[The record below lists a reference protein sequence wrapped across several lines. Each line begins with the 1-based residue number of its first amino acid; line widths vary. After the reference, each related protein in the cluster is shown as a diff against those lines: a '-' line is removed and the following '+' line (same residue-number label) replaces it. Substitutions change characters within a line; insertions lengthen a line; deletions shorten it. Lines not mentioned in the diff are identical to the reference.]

1 MQLVSFLHILSLFH
15 GISQISRDISSN
27 HHITIWIA
35 QCRTK
40 SFYTNRKWQAQFKLQ
55 PALSFQITIVQIN
68 TPDAGTTTTRCLLLR
83 HVHITRQP
91 TYAYP
96 IPLLELLMSR
106 VTSAPRPLPRCSRGR
121 KPSVTLQQ
129 QQQQQHHHRR
139 GMHYEYSKCGLRK
152 G

>member
-1 MQLVSFLHILSLFH
+1 MLSLFH
-15 GISQISRDISSN
+15 GISQISTDVSSN

-96 IPLLELLMSR
+96 IPLSELPMSR
-106 VTSAPRPLPRCSRGR
+106 VTSAPWPLPRCSRGR
-121 KPSVTLQQ
+121 KPSVTPQN
-129 QQQQQHHHRR
+129 HHHRR
-139 GMHYEYSKCGLRK
+139 GMRYVYSNCGLRK
-152 G
+152 V